1 MPGLYRQRT
10 LEGWGLRHDGGYDEE
25 EYEGLR
31 RATCSFF
38 LEKKKEPK
46 KNRLAVL
53 PNGLLSLDLGVTGFF
68 IREAARVC
76 CFKMLTRYES
86 AAFLWYYY
94 LRLTRFGILGV
105 SGYRESSLPV

>member
-1 MPGLYRQRT
+1 MEDMTGRSTR
-10 LEGWGLRHDGGYDEE
+10 G
-25 EYEGLR
+25 YEG
-31 RATCSFF
+31 ATCSFF

-53 PNGLLSLDLGVTGFF
+53 PNGLLSLELGVTGFF

-94 LRLTRFGILGV
+94 LWLTRYGILGV
-105 SGYRESSLPV
+105 SGYRESGGSI